1 MTLGFGLQVG
11 YSSPAQSGIVGDL
24 GLTSAQAST
33 YSSSVLLGK
42 CFLAETSTSFV

>member
-11 YSSPAQSGIVGDL
+11 YSSPAQSGIVADL
-24 GLTSAQAST
+24 GHTSTQAST

>member
-11 YSSPAQSGIVGDL
+11 YSSPAQSGIVADL
-24 GLTSAQAST
+24 GHTSTQAST

-42 CFLAETSTSFV
+42 CFLAETSTNFV